1 VLRAGDHGDAV
12 RDLQTRLAELG
23 LGSAPDDFGTFGD
36 GTDAAVRAFQARR
49 GLHVDGLCGR
59 QTWAALVEAGYRPG
73 DRLLY
78 YSSPF
83 LRGDD
88 VADLQRRLG
97 ALGFD
102 AGRVDGIF
110 GPDTQ
115 RALLDFQRNAGITPD
130 AVCGVVTLAALARL
144 SGRTPPDPVAGVRE
158 REHLRRSAPT
168 LAGRRLVVGDLGG
181 LAALVR
187 AVNRSLTGTGAMVIG
202 LAHPDASAQAA
213 QANGIGADA
222 YLGVASRGQGCRTAF
237 YATEGFESAGGRRL
251 AECIQDRIPD
261 VLGAARRPAE
271 GMAVP
276 ILRETRMP
284 AVVCEL
290 GPPSTVV
297 ERGAALAAAF
307 AVALECWVH
316 ALAEV

>member
-1 VLRAGDHGDAV
+1 
-12 RDLQTRLAELG
+12 
-23 LGSAPDDFGTFGD
+23 
-36 GTDAAVRAFQARR
+36 
-49 GLHVDGLCGR
+49 
-59 QTWAALVEAGYRPG
+59 
-73 DRLLY
+73 
-78 YSSPF
+78 
-83 LRGDD
+83 
-88 VADLQRRLG
+88 
-97 ALGFD
+97 
-102 AGRVDGIF
+102 
-110 GPDTQ
+110 
-115 RALLDFQRNAGITPD
+115 
-130 AVCGVVTLAALARL
+130 
-144 SGRTPPDPVAGVRE
+144 
-158 REHLRRSAPT
+158 
-168 LAGRRLVVGDLGG
+168 
-181 LAALVR
+181 
-187 AVNRSLTGTGAMVIG
+187 
-202 LAHPDASAQAA
+202 
-213 QANGIGADA
+213 
-222 YLGVASRGQGCRTAF
+222 VASRGEGCRTAF